1 MTSLNNGGGRL
12 LQVARAEVLI
22 TLGIIGI
29 VAAMTIPTLIQA
41 GNNKDV
47 EIKLKKFYVNINE
60 ALKFSEAENG
70 SSSLWFSDT
79 SGAILDPDGNPIEG
93 SSKQRVWFEK
103 YFGPY
108 LKIQKVTVDSTNTP
122 IFYFMD
128 GTALSFPSHTTRDWL
143 FYTMEPEKCLNK
155 HGSLDAA
162 AGRCVFYFN
171 FMPLADPD
179 AVNWQGVTGKGI
191 IPYLYSSNND
201 EDRMKGNCKSGGNG
215 VFCTALI
222 FRNGWKIPDDYP
234 REVD

>member
-1 MTSLNNGGGRL
+1 M
-12 LQVARAEVLI
+12 AEVLI

-128 GTALSFPSHTTRDWL
+128 GTALSFASHTTRDWL

-171 FMPLADPD
+171 FFPTGRSNS
-179 AVNWQGVTGKGI
+179 VYWQGVEGRGI

-201 EDRMKGNCKSGGNG
+201 EDRMKGNCKSTGNG